1 MSTHGHRMRRL
12 LLVLITI
19 LVVLLGGSIFLGTLK
34 TPQTSKKVVLN
45 THDRQLQVL
54 ALRTDP
60 KLRGALQLLGE
71 DHILQSAADDYRAES
86 QTLAKDPRRRI
97 PILLKLGLLETET
110 APDLVLK
117 TWKEANANPAAPIL
131 EGLWR
136 SPPQILPNS
145 EAILGEQLTGWYR
158 SQALTKLFTA
168 QRRTD
173 ALQELQADDRALAME
188 LFSRLLVVQLV
199 PQIATVLGS
208 LLFVGWLVWRQ
219 FQPLPPRWQV
229 PWSLETTWEGIVFWY
244 ALFLCLGNLLFQL
257 ESNLKFFK
265 SDALG
270 IALSNLFNYG
280 VLSGVGLLLLY
291 VLIWRP
297 VSGSRK
303 EFSYQFVP
311 GWWRWG
317 IGGWL
322 VCFPVVLVFAT
333 LSQQLLGDGGGGN
346 SLLESIGNATSPLV
360 QLVFISALSIAAPLF
375 EETFFRGFVF
385 AGLASRLST
394 LQAIVASAMLFALAH
409 WSAVEFLP
417 LAALGIILATVYH
430 YTRSLLPSILI
441 HALWNGGTFLFLIL
455 LGNG

>member
-1 MSTHGHRMRRL
+1 MRRL
-12 LLVLITI
+12 LLVLTTI

-71 DHILQSAADDYRAES
+71 DQILQSATDDYRTES
-86 QTLAKDPRRRI
+86 QTLAKDPHRRA

-110 APDLVLK
+110 APDQALK
-117 TWKEANANPAAPIL
+117 AWKQANANPVAPIL
-131 EGLWR
+131 EGLWQ
-136 SPPQILPNS
+136 SPPRILPNS

-158 SQALTKLFTA
+158 SQALTKLFTV
-168 QRRTD
+168 QRRND
-173 ALQELQADDRALAME
+173 ALQELQTDDRALAAE
-188 LFSRLLVVQLV
+188 LFSRLLIVQLI

-219 FQPLPPRWQV
+219 SQPLPPRWQM

-257 ESNLKFFK
+257 EASFK
-265 SDALG
+265 SLQSDALG
-270 IALSNLFNYG
+270 VALSNLFNYG
-280 VLSGVGLLLLY
+280 VLSGAGLLLLY
-291 VLIWRP
+291 TLIWRP
-297 VSGSRK
+297 ISDSRK
-303 EFSYQFVP
+303 GFSYKFVS

-322 VCFPVVLVFAT
+322 VCFPVVLVFAM

-346 SLLESIGNATSPLV
+346 SLLESIGNANSPFV
-360 QLVFISALSIAAPLF
+360 QLVFLSSLSIAAPLF

-385 AGLASRLST
+385 AGLASRMST
-394 LQAIVASAMLFALAH
+394 PLAVVASAMLFALAH

-430 YTRSLLPSILI
+430 YTRSLLPSICI
-441 HALWNGGTFLFLIL
+441 HALWNGGTFLFLVL